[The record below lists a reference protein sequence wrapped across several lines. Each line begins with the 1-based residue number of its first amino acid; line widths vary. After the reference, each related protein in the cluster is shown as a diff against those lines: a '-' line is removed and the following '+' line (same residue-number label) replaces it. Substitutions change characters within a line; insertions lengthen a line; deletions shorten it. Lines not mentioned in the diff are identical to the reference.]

1 MIIQINPD
9 WRIAADPLQWI
20 VQQRQVSKNTGAES
34 WHAKGFH
41 KYIADALQQLVQ
53 RQVREVPGTYGP
65 EALETL
71 LSALTAI
78 REDIRRGLE
87 GFRTE
92 AEAYARRAGS

>member
-1 MIIQINPD
+1 M
-9 WRIAADPLQWI
+9 
-20 VQQRQVSKNTGAES
+20 
-34 WHAKGFH
+34 
-41 KYIADALQQLVQ
+41 
-53 RQVREVPGTYGP
+53 PGTYGP

-71 LSALTAI
+71 LSALMSI